1 MHAAWRRM
9 PWQKWL
15 ARGTLLGL
23 SAATVFGLA
32 VFVTQRSILLQRHPS
47 LDHWWW
53 AYVGLGA
60 CTLTALLAVLSRL
73 RHAVTAVLLLST
85 AMFLFESQMLGW
97 GLHLARIPTSL
108 LLVIWADRA
117 LRA

>member
-1 MHAAWRRM
+1 MREAWRRM
-9 PWQKWL
+9 QWQKWL

-23 SAATVFGLA
+23 CAATVFSLA
-32 VFVTQRSILLQRHPS
+32 VFITQRSVLLQRHPS

-53 AYVGLGA
+53 PYVSLGV
-60 CTLTALLAVLSRL
+60 CTLMALLAVLSRL
-73 RHAVTAVLLLST
+73 RHAVTALLLLSA
-85 AMFLFESQMLGW
+85 AMFLLESQMLGW